1 MLTATPSAQATG
13 EELSDADN
21 SHASL
26 APTCDSAVVPRTPRV
41 DSPRDPGRISDVGW
55 VDFARLLTYKQ
66 AWRSGTVAT
75 ADRWYPSSKRC
86 SACATIN
93 PALKLAD
100 RVFICGCGFRADRDH
115 NAAIN
120 LACWPTIHQDAPR
133 SPDPRARGRVTE
145 VRRREGA
152 DRYPSGVG
160 VTDPGEAE
168 TDVHAAFV
176 A

>member
-55 VDFARLLTYKQ
+55 ADFARLLIYKQ
-66 AWRSGTVAT
+66 AWRSGTAT

-133 SPDPRARGRVTE
+133 SPDPPSKRPGYQKSADGKALTDTLRVS
-145 VRRREGA
+145 V
-152 DRYPSGVG
+152 
-160 VTDPGEAE
+160 
-168 TDVHAAFV
+168 
-176 A
+176 